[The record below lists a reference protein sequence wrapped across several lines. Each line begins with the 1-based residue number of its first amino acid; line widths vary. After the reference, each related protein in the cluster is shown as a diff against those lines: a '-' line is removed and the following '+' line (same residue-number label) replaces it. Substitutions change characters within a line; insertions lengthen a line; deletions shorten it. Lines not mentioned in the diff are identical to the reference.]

1 MATNID
7 TNISI
12 HSIDYKQ
19 PTIVRLI
26 NDMYW
31 INTALYLDNNP
42 DINDWPASHSHDNW
56 TWRLAR
62 TNDIDIYIKNTY
74 YNDILVCS
82 EKMNKYITL

>member
-1 MATNID
+1 MA

-19 PTIVRLI
+19 PIIVRLI
-26 NDMYW
+26 NEMYW

-42 DINDWPASHSHDNW
+42 DINDWPASHPHDNW